1 MGVTLEVYK
10 KRIKRIIKEIL
21 EQNPNL
27 NEIFDSPPFKTN
39 FDFKENIDAFY
50 TDEFLDPQQ
59 NKIKIYFYK
68 YNNQV
73 YLLDFTIN
81 GHKRQGLYAFI
92 ITLNAY
98 KPCGKAPNINY
109 SLKQYTALLSTVGK
123 AMDQFIKDY
132 KPKAIKIEGE
142 DSSEKINRGKEGQ
155 KINIYDYFINTIDVT
170 PDYLVGDR
178 KPDGSF
184 SLIRKPKI

>member
-1 MGVTLEVYK
+1 MGITLELYK
-10 KRIKRIIKEIL
+10 KRIKRIISEIL
-21 EQNPNL
+21 EQNIDL
-27 NEIFDSPPFKTN
+27 KEIFDSPPFKTN
-39 FDFKENIDAFY
+39 FEFKEDQDYIYVSD
-50 TDEFLDPQQ
+50 FLDPQQ
-59 NKIKIYFYK
+59 NKIKIYFHK

-81 GHKRQGLYAFI
+81 GYS
-92 ITLNAY
+92 
-98 KPCGKAPNINY
+98 GKAPNINY
-109 SLKQYTALLSTVGK
+109 SLKQYATLLSTIGK
-123 AMDQFIKDY
+123 AIDQFIKEY
-132 KPKAIKIEGE
+132 NPKAIKIEGE
-142 DSSEKINRGKEGQ
+142 DSTEKINRGKEGQ